1 MSKTEP
7 AWPAS
12 KVVTRAIT
20 DLIPRATNSRTHS
33 AAQIEKLAGLMLQH
47 GWTTAVLVDET
58 GTILAG
64 HGRVMAAAQLLDQGH
79 GQFARVPVMEAVG
92 WSEAAKRAYVIAD
105 NQVAALAGW
114 DEKLLGSE
122 LRDLAGFGIDMNLL
136 GFDTGDLRRLF
147 DSRIETL

>member
-20 DLIPRATNSRTHS
+20 DLIPRAINSRTHS

-122 LRDLAGFGIDMNLL
+122 QRDLDGFGIDMNLL

-147 DSRIETL
+147 GSRIETL